1 MSGGTVTAPPAA
13 NIAALFMVL
22 PFILEAF
29 MSVLASFTEKSARTN
44 IIIITVQTRHISFIR
59 VLPEAAN
66 VISMK
71 RHSISQAASLSRAL
85 SIFIAFPFRD
95 IIKIKLTG
103 IISTE
108 VVLCPK
114 ISKMMLRSI
123 SQGTQNTKAVNLSLS
138 QRPCSR
144 NSVRKKQS
152 GNNLSQS
159 RVLLQYDVTALQDV
173 RSQDV

>member
-1 MSGGTVTAPPAA
+1 MSGGTITAPPAA

-29 MSVLASFTEKSARTN
+29 ISALASFTEKSARTN
-44 IIIITVQTRHISFIR
+44 IIIITVQTK
-59 VLPEAAN
+59 

-123 SQGTQNTKAVNLSLS
+123 SQGTQNTKAVKLPLSH
-138 QRPCSR
+138 RPYSR
-144 NSVRKKQS
+144 SSVRKKQS
-152 GNNLSQS
+152 GNNLTQS
-159 RVLLQYDVTALQDV
+159 RALLQYDVTALQDV